1 MTTES
6 RRTTIIDVARVAG
19 VSYKTVSR
27 VLNGEP
33 HVKAELRERV
43 QAAARDLNYH
53 PNALAQGLVRQRSF
67 LLGLVSEN
75 PSSSYGY
82 DLQMGVLERLKAE
95 RYRLLVIPVG
105 STSEHGGEVVATLRS
120 AALDGVILA
129 PPAADHPLILE
140 QLKAARLPF
149 ARIAPT
155 RLLDIGYNNLVDDVA
170 AAREIAEHITSLGHR
185 DIGIVKGDATHRSSE
200 ARMIGFSEAMQRRG
214 IAVQLDR
221 VEQGNYTFESGLNA
235 GRRLLAGRTQPTAIM
250 AQNDDMAVGVLMA
263 ARELDIA
270 VPGEL
275 SITGFDDS
283 EFSRM
288 VWPRLTTVR
297 QPVFEMAR
305 SAADMLVAQL
315 DRRPVMREMRHSHTL
330 IVRNSTGSPPAS

>member
-1 MTTES
+1 MTIET

-43 QAAARDLNYH
+43 QLAARDLNYH
-53 PNALAQGLVRQRSF
+53 PNVLAQGLVRQRSL

-82 DLQMGVLERLKAE
+82 DLQMGVLERLKTE

-105 STSEHGGEVVATLRS
+105 SASEHGGEVVATLRS

-140 QLKAARLPF
+140 QLKAAGLPF
-149 ARIAPT
+149 TRIAPT

-170 AAREIAEHITSLGHR
+170 AAREIAEHIIALGHR
-185 DIGIVKGDATHRSSE
+185 DIGIVKGDATHRSSD
-200 ARMIGFSEAMQRRG
+200 ARMIGFSEAMQASG
-214 IAVQLDR
+214 VAVRLDR
-221 VEQGNYTFESGLNA
+221 IEQGNYTFEFGAA
-235 GRRLLAGRTQPTAIM
+235 GRSPTARR
-250 AQNDDMAVGVLMA
+250 AD
-263 ARELDIA
+263 
-270 VPGEL
+270 
-275 SITGFDDS
+275 
-283 EFSRM
+283 
-288 VWPRLTTVR
+288 
-297 QPVFEMAR
+297 
-305 SAADMLVAQL
+305 AADRDSGAE
-315 DRRPVMREMRHSHTL
+315 R
-330 IVRNSTGSPPAS
+330 